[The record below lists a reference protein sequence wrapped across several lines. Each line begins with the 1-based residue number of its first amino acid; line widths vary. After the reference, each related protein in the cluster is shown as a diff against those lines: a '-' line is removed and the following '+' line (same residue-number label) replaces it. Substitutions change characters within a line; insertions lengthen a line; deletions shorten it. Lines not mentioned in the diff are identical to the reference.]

1 MDFIDL
7 QRRFRNLTDAELGDT
22 EELTFLD
29 EHGFGPAFGWV
40 DLLEHARVVLL
51 AQAGA
56 GKSREMEEQVKR
68 LVEEG
73 RFAFFL
79 PLESLDREPMVD
91 ILSPIDETRFE
102 AWKADY
108 EAPAWFFLDAVD
120 ELKLT
125 DGKLDRA
132 LRRLSKDI
140 NSHLDRAR
148 VIISCRPS
156 DWRPSV
162 DLATLNDRLPVP
174 SGHGET
180 PPQSPDDAF
189 IRVLKRDSGQTTGST
204 HGKAEA
210 RSSEAVRTVAMLP
223 MNDAQIKLFAE
234 QSGVVDANAFLQEVD
249 RQNARTFAGR
259 PLDLADLIA
268 TWRTLGHLG
277 TRAEQ
282 HETNV
287 TAKLKDDPDRA
298 DRDVLTDVKAR
309 LGSER
314 LALALALTRTRS
326 IRSPEQALDIQ
337 RADGVLDAAEILP
350 DWTEDERRTLLRRAL
365 FDPATYGRVR
375 FHHRSVQEY
384 LAARHLWTLREQGM
398 STKARLRLLFAE
410 RYGVEVVLPSMRA
423 IAAWL
428 ALWDDAVRKEL
439 IKREPEALL
448 SLGDPES
455 LAFPHG
461 VTSCERSSSATAK
474 VVGAVSTLRSTNFAG
489 WHTQDSHRSYA
500 SVGETVRSTTTCVT
514 CW

>member
-56 GKSREMEEQVKR
+56 GKSREMEEQAKR

-79 PLESLDREPMVD
+79 PLESLDSEPTVD

-210 RSSEAVRTVAMLP
+210 TSSEAVRTVAMLP

-287 TAKLKDDPDRA
+287 TAKLKTT
-298 DRDVLTDVKAR
+298 LTVPTATFSPTSR
-309 LGSER
+309 LGLARSASRLPWPLRAHAPSGRRNKRWTSSEPMGF
-314 LALALALTRTRS
+314 S
-326 IRSPEQALDIQ
+326 
-337 RADGVLDAAEILP
+337 
-350 DWTEDERRTLLRRAL
+350 TLLRSFPTGPKTNAERC
-365 FDPATYGRVR
+365 FDARSSTPPPTVESASIIVRFRNTWLPATYGRYASRACQRRRDSSYCSRNDMELRLCFPPCGDRRVAR
-375 FHHRSVQEY
+375 ASGQCSSQGVDQAGTRGTRVARRSFLG
-384 LAARHLWTLREQGM
+384 LAARGDLLR
-398 STKARLRLLFAE
+398 AFVN
-410 RYGVEVVLPSMRA
+410 RYGQGSWRGINIE
-423 IAAWL
+423 I
-428 ALWDDAVRKEL
+428 DQ
-439 IKREPEALL
+439 
-448 SLGDPES
+448 
-455 LAFPHG
+455 
-461 VTSCERSSSATAK
+461 
-474 VVGAVSTLRSTNFAG
+474 LRR
-489 WHTQDSHRSYA
+489 WHTRTLHRSYG
-500 SVGETVRSTTTCVT
+500 SVGGTVR
-514 CW
+514 